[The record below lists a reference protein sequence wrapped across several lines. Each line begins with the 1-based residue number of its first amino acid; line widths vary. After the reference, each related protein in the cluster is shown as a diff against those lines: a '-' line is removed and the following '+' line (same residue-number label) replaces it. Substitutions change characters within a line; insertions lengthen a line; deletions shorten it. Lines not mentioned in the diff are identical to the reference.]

1 MNYEKE
7 RAMMNDPSRGLN
19 AVAGAGIG
27 YMVDEAKDV
36 TSVER
41 QMNELANIASSII
54 ERAEHIERRLAPVL
68 RPSVPEGNMKV
79 AGEAIVA
86 VPLASAIQLERLK
99 IERAFMILGDIIERI
114 EV

>member
-1 MNYEKE
+1 MNYDKE
-7 RAMMNDPSRGLN
+7 RAMMNDTSRSMD
-19 AVAGAGIG
+19 VAAQSYNTIGA
-27 YMVDEAKDV
+27 EAKDV

-68 RPSVPEGNMKV
+68 RPSVPDGNMKV

-86 VPLASAIQLERLK
+86 VPLAAAIQMERMR
-99 IERAFMILGDIIERI
+99 IEKAFMILGDIIERI
-114 EV
+114 EI